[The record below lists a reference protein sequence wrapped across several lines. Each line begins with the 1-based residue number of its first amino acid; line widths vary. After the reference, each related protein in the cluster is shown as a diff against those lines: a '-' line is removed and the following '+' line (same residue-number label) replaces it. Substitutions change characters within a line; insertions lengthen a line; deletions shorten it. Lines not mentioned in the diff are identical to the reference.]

1 MNVLDKFLKYISYD
15 TQSDDNSNTYPS
27 TEKQLIFG
35 QILVEECK
43 EIGLKDVYRDNY
55 GYVFATLPSNI
66 NYEVPTIGFLAHMD
80 TSSECSGKNVKAM
93 VIENYDG
100 KTIDRNKLPLSSEE
114 FPDLKEY
121 IGDTIICSDGTT
133 LLGADDKAGIAE
145 IMTAMEYLISNPDIP
160 HGTIK
165 IAFTPDEEVGRG
177 VDYFDVKKF
186 GADFA
191 YTFDGGAIG
200 ELECE
205 NFNAAG
211 AKIKITGKSVHPG
224 YSKGLMINAGL
235 IATEFASMLPEKETP
250 SHTYNYEGF
259 YHLNSIKGTTSE
271 AELRYIIR
279 DFLKTG
285 LEERKSKIQEVVKN
299 INEKYN
305 NVCSIEITDE
315 YENMKEIIDSNPQ
328 VFFLAKKAMDELLI
342 KSKLTPIRGGTDGAR
357 LSYMGLPCPNIFAGG
372 HNFHGPYEFIPLS
385 SMEKAVELIVKIVE
399 LNTKK

>member
-1 MNVLDKFLKYISYD
+1 
-15 TQSDDNSNTYPS
+15 
-27 TEKQLIFG
+27 
-35 QILVEECK
+35 
-43 EIGLKDVYRDNY
+43 
-55 GYVFATLPSNI
+55 
-66 NYEVPTIGFLAHMD
+66 MD
-80 TSSECSGKNVKAM
+80 TSPECSGKNVKAM
-93 VIENYDG
+93 VVENYDG
-100 KTIDRNKLPLSSEE
+100 KTIERNKLPLSSKE

-145 IMTAMEYLISNPDIP
+145 IMTAMEYLISNPEIP

-250 SHTYNYEGF
+250 SHTSNYEGF

-305 NVCSIEITDE
+305 NICSIEITDE
-315 YENMKEIIDSNPQ
+315 YENMKEIIDNNPQ

>member
-15 TQSDDNSNTYPS
+15 TQSDDNSTTYPS
-27 TEKQLIFG
+27 TENQLIFG
-35 QILVEECK
+35 QILVDECK

-80 TSSECSGKNVKAM
+80 TSPECSGKNVKAM
-93 VIENYDG
+93 VVENYDG
-100 KTIDRNKLPLSSEE
+100 KTIERNKLPLSSKE

-145 IMTAMEYLISNPDIP
+145 IMTAMEYLISNPEIP

-235 IATEFASMLPEKETP
+235 IATEFASMLPEKKLRLT
-250 SHTYNYEGF
+250 
-259 YHLNSIKGTTSE
+259 HLIMK
-271 AELRYIIR
+271 
-279 DFLKTG
+279 DFT
-285 LEERKSKIQEVVKN
+285 I
-299 INEKYN
+299 
-305 NVCSIEITDE
+305 
-315 YENMKEIIDSNPQ
+315 
-328 VFFLAKKAMDELLI
+328 
-342 KSKLTPIRGGTDGAR
+342 
-357 LSYMGLPCPNIFAGG
+357 
-372 HNFHGPYEFIPLS
+372 
-385 SMEKAVELIVKIVE
+385 LIVSKE
-399 LNTKK
+399 LQVKQNLDI

>member
-15 TQSDDNSNTYPS
+15 TQSDDNSTTYPS
-27 TEKQLIFG
+27 TENQLIFG

-43 EIGLKDVYRDNY
+43 KIGLNDVYRDNY
-55 GYVFATLPSNI
+55 GYVFAALPSNI
-66 NYEVPTIGFLAHMD
+66 NYKVPTIGFLAHMD

-100 KTIDRNKLPLSSEE
+100 KTIERNKLPLSSEE

-145 IMTAMEYLISNPDIP
+145 ILTAMEYLISNPDIP

-250 SHTYNYEGF
+250 SHTSNYEGF

-285 LEERKSKIQEVVKN
+285 LDERKSKIQEVAKN

-305 NVCSIEITDE
+305 TIWSIEITDE
-315 YENMKEIIDSNPQ
+315 YENMKEIIDNNPQ
-328 VFFLAKKAMDELLI
+328 VFLLAKKAMDELLI